1 MALFSAFGR
10 RLSGRD
16 VAKAAR
22 QKVRSA
28 LLRVASM
35 DLCRRCFFVAQV
47 SRGAEREPSAFLP
60 HHCAIQK
67 PLGNRECRKLSE
79 AAGCHR
85 PREKTCP
92 ENLVSPACANVA
104 AGVCTPQQAGAPR
117 ATSVVSWVAG
127 RFSRGF
133 SCFCGVVNK
142 AFCFFARLLPYL
154 AVLLLSVATLC
165 YFLYVQPAICVSDT
179 GSEDA
184 FPVLFPPLQLRA
196 SQQTQHSGHS
206 ASADASTAAGFSEPT
221 GFLEGISSSEMSW
234 FSLFPGLREAPWD
247 QQYEAFWVHVVQA
260 ASHHLFQVPF
270 CTYVGLFLL
279 LNVFYNFYFA
289 CTVDPGR
296 PPVLVSAKRE
306 AEGGAAEEVFVYS
319 AESGKMEI
327 VALTY
332 VLPPSSSAP
341 SSCVSNKT
349 LTACESAKGDS
360 QPLGR
365 RAAPCLSLQSGQPVR
380 RSLRLALRALR
391 RETNSTAAEPRE
403 QQTAASSARTTAAS
417 SPGVSVELA
426 SRTSPSHG
434 RERGKETRKE
444 PNQSVGLESVA
455 KDSIS
460 RSLVREET
468 ALSCPLSPRDPQAA
482 ASAPPA
488 ALLLASLRPAGS
500 ATEPSANLSLKGDPE
515 VCSHSNRVIRESE
528 GRAAVSESPNGK
540 GLCSRLVPPCSRC
553 GGVKPSR
560 THHCRICNR
569 CVLKQ
574 DHHCPWLN
582 QCVGLHN
589 YRFFFL
595 FLFFLFLLLVHTLW
609 IMRYSLFGAFAFRR
623 VVAESRAHH
632 ARLVSEQLA
641 IVRRMQTLHA
651 GETGGG
657 ASPSAQDGLRASS
670 SSPRTQ
676 AEEQPAT
683 REESFFSVSRLLRL
697 PFWFYSFLLSVAE
710 GDKSDFADAIT
721 DAQIRA
727 LVAELEETLQ
737 ARHEAP
743 LKEELARQ
751 ESSEQEPRRPGEE
764 MKSPTLAASPLVQT
778 AVQDAAREA
787 FKLARR
793 LAEQRV
799 GPPPYGFRTL
809 VVVDRLLQDQRD
821 VAAQIAKN
829 RKGEEGEKGK
839 TESFAGLDPSW
850 CLWQAW
856 SRQAILFVGLLALNV
871 GVAVAALFFFHV
883 YLLMGSQT
891 TIEVQRNCATRRRL
905 RSLASVASGSAPSPP
920 STASA
925 DPRPP
930 SPAACPSSEA
940 VSFSSF
946 SSSSSVS
953 SSVPGFSSS
962 SLCAVPNAG
971 PSLLSS
977 RSAPCVH
984 AFPESTDLVANVKP
998 GDLSLVG
1005 FFLLCL
1011 RSSRPSAL
1019 LPFHR
1024 GLRENFREVF
1034 GPSPFPLC
1042 FFPYLAQPPNRPL
1055 EEVLGTNRA

>member
-1 MALFSAFGR
+1 MVLFTAFGQR
-10 RLSGRD
+10 FSGRA

-22 QKVRSA
+22 QKLRSA
-28 LLRVASM
+28 LLRIAGM
-35 DLCRRCFFVAQV
+35 DLCRSCFFVAQM
-47 SRGAEREPSAFLP
+47 SRAAEREPSAFLP

-67 PLGNRECRKLSE
+67 PRGNRECRKLSE

-85 PREKTCP
+85 PREKTWP
-92 ENLVSPACANVA
+92 ENLASTACANVA
-104 AGVCTPQQAGAPR
+104 AGVCTPQQASAPR
-117 ATSVVSWVAG
+117 ATSVISRAAG

-133 SCFCGVVNK
+133 SCFCGLVNK
-142 AFCFFARLLPYL
+142 TFCFVARLLPYF

-179 GSEDA
+179 GAEDA
-184 FPVLFPPLQLRA
+184 FPVLLPPLHLRA
-196 SQQTQHSGHS
+196 SQQTQHPGRS
-206 ASADASTAAGFSEPT
+206 ASADASTAAGFPEPT
-221 GFLEGISSSEMSW
+221 GSLEGNSFSGTSW
-234 FSLFPGLREAPWD
+234 LSLFPGLQEAPLD
-247 QQYEAFWVHVVQA
+247 QQYLAFWVHFVQA

-279 LNVFYNFYFA
+279 FNVFYNFYFA

-327 VALTY
+327 AALTY
-332 VLPPSSSAP
+332 VLSPSSSSP
-341 SSCVSNKT
+341 SSCVPDKT

-360 QPLGR
+360 EPRGR
-365 RAAPCLSLQSGQPVR
+365 RAAPCLSHQSGQPVR

-391 RETNSTAAEPRE
+391 QETSSIREEPRE
-403 QQTAASSARTTAAS
+403 QQTASSSARTTAAS
-417 SPGVSVELA
+417 SPDASVELA
-426 SRTSPSHG
+426 STTSQSHD
-434 RERGKETRKE
+434 RERGKGICKK
-444 PNQSVGLESVA
+444 PNQSFGVESVE
-455 KDSIS
+455 KDSVPC
-460 RSLVREET
+460 SLGREEA
-468 ALSCPLSPRDPQAA
+468 ALACHLSPRDPQAA
-482 ASAPPA
+482 ASTPPA
-488 ALLLASLRPAGS
+488 ALPLASLRPAVS
-500 ATEPSANLSLKGDPE
+500 ATEPCANLSAKGDPE
-515 VCSHSNRVIRESE
+515 VCSHANRVNREGE
-528 GRAAVSESPNGK
+528 GCAAVSDSPNGR
-540 GLCSRLVPPCSRC
+540 GLCSRLVPLCSTC
-553 GGVKPSR
+553 GGAKPLR

-609 IMRYSLFGAFAFRR
+609 VMRFSLFGAFAFRR

-657 ASPSAQDGLRASS
+657 ASPSAQDSLRASS
-670 SSPRTQ
+670 SSPRTE
-676 AEEQPAT
+676 AEEQPTT
-683 REESFFSVSRLLRL
+683 RKESFFSLSRLLRL

-710 GDKSDFADAIT
+710 GDKSDFADAVT
-721 DAQIRA
+721 DLQIQA

-743 LKEELARQ
+743 LREELARQ
-751 ESSEQEPRRPGEE
+751 ESSEQESRRPGEE
-764 MKSPTLAASPLVQT
+764 TKSPTLAASPLVQT

-793 LAEQRV
+793 LAKQRA

-809 VVVDRLLQDQRD
+809 VVVDRLLQHQRD

-829 RKGEEGEKGK
+829 RNGEKGK
-839 TESFAGLDPSW
+839 TESFGGLDPSW
-850 CLWQAW
+850 WLWQAW
-856 SRQAILFVGLLALNV
+856 GRQAILFVGLLALNV

-883 YLLMGSQT
+883 YLLMGNQT

-905 RSLASVASGSAPSPP
+905 RSLASVASGSASSPP

-925 DPRPP
+925 CPHPTSPP
-930 SPAACPSSEA
+930 DIPSAEA
-940 VSFSSF
+940 VSS
-946 SSSSSVS
+946 
-953 SSVPGFSSS
+953 SSS
-962 SLCAVPNAG
+962 SLCAVPNVG
-971 PSLLSS
+971 PSVLSS

-984 AFPESTDLVANVKP
+984 ASRASPDLEANVKP

-1024 GLRENFREVF
+1024 GMRENFREVF

-1042 FFPYLAQPPNRPL
+1042 FFPYLAQPPNRSL